1 MNISLKI
8 LESNSQIQQSIM
20 EALLPQINDYMKDA
34 ITTIRKEI
42 GTIISNAIVNTPE
55 YESLVSG
62 KLKYELGIP
71 DANAKIAGLLDIW
84 TKNIYIEYMP
94 PKIISSKIKSS
105 FSASLIKSS
114 FDDVLSTDL
123 AYVIDNIYQY
133 RLPWLEWLLLEG
145 NKIIVKKQEVVMG
158 PNPRSRTG
166 FALMRGSNKNWKV
179 PAEFAGTIRDN
190 WITRAIDNTE
200 AEINNLLERA
210 LQQ

>member
-1 MNISLKI
+1 
-8 LESNSQIQQSIM
+8 M

>member
-20 EALLPQINDYMKDA
+20 QALLPQVNDYMKDA
-34 ITTIRKEI
+34 ISTIRKEI
-42 GTIISNAIVNTPE
+42 GTIVNNAIINTPE
-55 YESLVSG
+55 YDSLISG

-71 DANAKIAGLLDIW
+71 DANTKIAGLLDIW

-105 FSASLIKSS
+105 FSASLIKSN

-145 NKIIVKKQEVVMG
+145 NKILVKKQEVVIG

-166 FALMRGSNKNWKV
+166 FALMKESNKSWKV
-179 PAEFAGTIRDN
+179 PSEFAGTIRDN
-190 WITRAIDNTE
+190 WITRAIDSIE
-200 AEINNLLERA
+200 EEVNNLLERT
-210 LQQ
+210 LKS

>member
-1 MNISLKI
+1 MKLSLKI

-20 EALLPQINDYMKDA
+20 EALLPQIDDYMKDTIS
-34 ITTIRKEI
+34 ITRKELGPI
-42 GTIISNAIVNTPE
+42 LRNAIMNTPE
-55 YESLVSG
+55 YESLISG

-71 DANAKIAGLLDIW
+71 DGGNKIAGLLDIW
-84 TKNIYIEYMP
+84 TKNLYIEYVS
-94 PKIISSKIKSS
+94 PKIMSGKIKSS
-105 FSASLIKSS
+105 FSISLVKSS
-114 FDDVLSTDL
+114 FDDVLSTDF
-123 AYVIDNIYQY
+123 AYVVDNIYQY

-200 AEINNLLERA
+200 EDVNNLLERA

>member
-20 EALLPQINDYMKDA
+20 QALLPQVNDYMKDA
-34 ITTIRKEI
+34 ISTIRKEI
-42 GTIISNAIVNTPE
+42 GTIVNNAIINTPE
-55 YESLVSG
+55 YDSLISG

-71 DANAKIAGLLDIW
+71 DANTKIAGLLDIW